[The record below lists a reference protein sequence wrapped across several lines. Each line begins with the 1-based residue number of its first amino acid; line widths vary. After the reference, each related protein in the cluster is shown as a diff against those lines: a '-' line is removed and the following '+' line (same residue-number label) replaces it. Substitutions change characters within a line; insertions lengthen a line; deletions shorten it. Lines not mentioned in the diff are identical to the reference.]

1 METYFF
7 LKGKKIGIINIKAMT
22 EKTNPPI
29 TPTANENQ
37 KGSSLPSI
45 KKGII
50 PIIVDN
56 TVSMMGIIL

>member
-1 METYFF
+1 
-7 LKGKKIGIINIKAMT
+7 MT